1 MEGTGEVAEDGS
13 SRGAEES
20 GGHGMRI
27 SKAPNVTPWSTPPSS
42 LGKRGAAAS
51 GAGDEAYIWTSLVP
65 RLIHPAKLTL
75 VKSLIRAG
83 DPQSV
88 DDLITLSGL
97 DGDPEEI
104 QRHATDMVEAGALE
118 VVSSQGS
125 VGDGAPLY
133 FFPRQEQ

>member
-1 MEGTGEVAEDGS
+1 MAGDGS
-13 SRGAEES
+13 NEGADGSRE
-20 GGHGMRI
+20 HGMRI
-27 SKAPNVTPWSTPPSS
+27 SKAPNITPSSTPPSS
-42 LGKRGAAAS
+42 LGSRGAVGS
-51 GAGDEAYIWTSLVP
+51 GARDEAYIWTSLVP

-83 DPQSV
+83 GPQSV
-88 DDLITLSGL
+88 DDLITLSEL
-97 DGDPEEI
+97 DGGPGEI

-125 VGDGAPLY
+125 VGDGVPLY

>member
-1 MEGTGEVAEDGS
+1 MAEDGS
-13 SRGAEES
+13 SRGADGS
-20 GGHGMRI
+20 GEHGMRI

-42 LGKRGAAAS
+42 LGKRGAAVS
-51 GAGDEAYIWTSLVP
+51 GARDEVYIWTSLVP

-83 DPQSV
+83 GPQSV
-88 DDLITLSGL
+88 DDLVTLSEL

-125 VGDGAPLY
+125 VVDGVPLY

>member
-1 MEGTGEVAEDGS
+1 MAEDGS
-13 SRGAEES
+13 NRGADAG

-27 SKAPNVTPWSTPPSS
+27 SKAPNVAPWSAPPSS
-42 LGKRGAAAS
+42 SDKRGAAVS
-51 GAGDEAYIWTSLVP
+51 GAPDEAYIWNSLVP

-88 DDLITLSGL
+88 DDLITLSEI

-118 VVSSQGS
+118 VVSSQGR
-125 VGDGAPLY
+125 VGDGVPLY

>member
-1 MEGTGEVAEDGS
+1 
-13 SRGAEES
+13 
-20 GGHGMRI
+20 MRI
-27 SKAPNVTPWSTPPSS
+27 SKAPNVAPWSTPPSS
-42 LGKRGAAAS
+42 LGKRGTAVSWAR
-51 GAGDEAYIWTSLVP
+51 DEAHIWTSLVP
-65 RLIHPAKLTL
+65 RLIHPTKVTL

-83 DPQSV
+83 GPQSV
-88 DDLITLSGL
+88 NDLITLSEL

-125 VGDGAPLY
+125 VGDGVSLY

>member
-1 MEGTGEVAEDGS
+1 
-13 SRGAEES
+13 
-20 GGHGMRI
+20 MRI
-27 SKAPNVTPWSTPPSS
+27 SKAPNVAPWSTPPSS
-42 LGKRGAAAS
+42 PGKSGGAAVS
-51 GAGDEAYIWTSLVP
+51 GARDEAYIWTSLVP
-65 RLIHPAKLTL
+65 RLIHPAKLIL

-88 DDLITLSGL
+88 DDLITLSEL
-97 DGDPEEI
+97 DGDPEEV

-125 VGDGAPLY
+125 VGDGVPLY

>member
-1 MEGTGEVAEDGS
+1 MAEDGS
-13 SRGAEES
+13 NRGADENGED
-20 GGHGMRI
+20 GMRI
-27 SKAPNVTPWSTPPSS
+27 SKAPNITPWSTPPSS
-42 LGKRGAAAS
+42 LEKRGAAVS
-51 GAGDEAYIWTSLVP
+51 GDEAYIWTSLVP
-65 RLIHPAKLTL
+65 RLIHPSKLTL

-83 DPQSV
+83 GPQSV
-88 DDLITLSGL
+88 DDLITLSEL

-125 VGDGAPLY
+125 GGDGVPLY